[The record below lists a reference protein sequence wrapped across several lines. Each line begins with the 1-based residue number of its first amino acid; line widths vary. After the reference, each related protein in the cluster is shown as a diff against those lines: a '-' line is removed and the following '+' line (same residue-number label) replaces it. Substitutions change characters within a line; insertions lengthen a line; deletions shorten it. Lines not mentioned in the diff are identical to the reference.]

1 MGLRLEHCQA
11 QSPFRVRP
19 LEFTLPSA
27 APSGN
32 PIDDRIWMTFYPAVQ
47 SSQQPAPAVVLLHA
61 LGETRMRMMGQF
73 ARYLAERGI
82 GAAVMELPYHMHR
95 RPPGVG
101 SGGPFTDPDVNR
113 EVQAANQSAS
123 DVSTVVT
130 WLSRQLSV
138 DPRRIGVLGVSLG
151 AMIAHLAM
159 GKDER
164 LSAGVAILGGGNL
177 ADLRRTSLVYK
188 FRERGPPEKLS
199 PQELERLEQ
208 VDPLHYASRNRPRRV
223 LMIQAAR
230 DLLMPPRDARVL
242 WDALGRPPIV
252 WVDTNHFGL
261 ALTPRSVVRTSAAYL
276 WSVWNE
282 APLVDPP
289 LPAIDAITLKLGII
303 AGLGARPT
311 PALQWQAYSFASR
324 RNHMSLLHSD
334 LGWSGRGPFIGL
346 AGTVNG
352 FIDLGL
358 AHRFSGGGI
367 RPYLSFHVVF

>member
-1 MGLRLEHCQA
+1 
-11 QSPFRVRP
+11 
-19 LEFTLPSA
+19 
-27 APSGN
+27 
-32 PIDDRIWMTFYPAVQ
+32 
-47 SSQQPAPAVVLLHA
+47 
-61 LGETRMRMMGQF
+61 MRMMGQF

-82 GAAVMELPYHMHR
+82 GAAVMDLPYHMHR
-95 RPPGVG
+95 RAPGVG

-113 EVQAANQSAS
+113 MIQAASQSAS

-130 WLSRQLSV
+130 WLSRQPSV

-177 ADLRRTSLVYK
+177 ADLRRASLVFK
-188 FRERGPPEKLS
+188 IREHDPPRKLS
-199 PQELERLEQ
+199 LQELDRLDQ
-208 VDPLHYASRNRPRRV
+208 VDPLHYASRNQPRRV

-230 DLLMPPRDARVL
+230 DLLVPPRDARVL
-242 WDALGRPPIV
+242 WEALGRPPIV

-261 ALTPRSVVRTSAAYL
+261 SLTPRSVVRTSAAYL

-282 APLVDPP
+282 APRVDSP
-289 LPAIDAITLKLGII
+289 LPAIHAITLKLGII

-311 PALQWQAYSFASR
+311 PALQWQAWSFASR
-324 RNHMSLLHSD
+324 RNHMSLLHTD

-352 FIDLGL
+352 FMDLGL
-358 AHRFSGGGI
+358 GHRFSGGGI
-367 RPYLSFHVVF
+367 RPYFSLHIVF